1 MERAGGVT
9 YLGVRRH
16 GVIFFLDSISRDKSY
31 HSGLRQIYFKFQRLL
46 GKLIQQWS
54 DKNIFILHTKYLYG
68 VPLRESKSIKLEVM
82 KKLLG
87 STGRYF
93 FFYVYWYKLSLVLV
107 QCQYLK
113 SNFKCKSESLYI
125 TT

>member
-93 FFYVYWYKLSLVLV
+93 FFFMCTGINYHWYWYNV
-107 QCQYLK
+107 
-113 SNFKCKSESLYI
+113 N
-125 TT
+125 T